1 MSNIWLTIK
10 IWKKRKIESQK
21 KLLKSTLE
29 KLIIVL
35 QRKFDCFIVPKGER
49 NVMKITA

>member
-1 MSNIWLTIK
+1 MADHKNMEEK
-10 IWKKRKIESQK
+10 KNWKSEK

-35 QRKFDCFIVPKGER
+35 QGKFDCFIVPKGER